1 MSWIAEAFAPDSVV
15 QALLIL
21 CLAGALGMILGSLR
35 VLQANLGIA
44 GILFVGL
51 VLGHF
56 GVSIHPVIQDFARDL
71 GLILFVYSVGQEVG
85 PGLLASLRKHG
96 LALNALA
103 AFVVL
108 GGGAIALLLS
118 RVGGV
123 PMAAAAGIFAGATS
137 NTPSLAA
144 VQQALKLM
152 PHSTE
157 ALVEV
162 PGMAYAMAYP
172 FGVLGVILAI
182 AALRFAFRVD
192 PKSEARKLEAL
203 KEKDAPRLQGINL
216 EVRNAEVD
224 GEPINRIIGEIGGG
238 VVVSRLARAG
248 GPPEVPR
255 SFTTLRLGDILHAVG
270 TPEKIQRLM
279 ARVGVE
285 SPVDVREVASGFTSR
300 RVVVTRRNVIGKS
313 VHELNLRDDYGVL
326 VTRIIRTGQEFS
338 PRPDFDLQYGDVL
351 VIVGTGPAIERLAGE
366 LGDSS
371 DRLDQ
376 PQVIPIFIGI
386 VLGVLLGSVPLH
398 LPGMAVPFRLGLAGG
413 PLIVAIVLSRVGRL
427 GPLVW
432 HMPLSANLMLRNI
445 GISLFLACVGLKA
458 GEGFVVTLLDGGLYW
473 VFGGALITLIPLILA
488 TLAARLLFRID
499 FLSVAGFMA
508 GSMTNPPALAYAGS
522 LAPSSDGP
530 IMAFVSVYPLTMIL
544 RLFTAQALVLFF
556 S

>member
-103 AFVVL
+103 GFVVL

-118 RVGGV
+118 RVGGM
-123 PMAAAAGIFAGATS
+123 PMAAAAGLFAGATS

-162 PGMAYAMAYP
+162 PGMAYAVAYP
-172 FGVLGVILAI
+172 FGVLGIILAI

-224 GEPINRIIGEIGGG
+224 GEPVSRIIGEIGGG

-248 GPPEVPR
+248 GPQEVPR

-270 TPEKIQRLM
+270 TPEKLERLM
-279 ARVGVE
+279 ARVGAE

-386 VLGVLLGSVPLH
+386 VLGILLGSVPLH
-398 LPGMAVPFRLGLAGG
+398 LPGMAVSFRLGLAGG
-413 PLIVAIVLSRVGRL
+413 PLIVAIALSRVGRL

-458 GEGFVVTLLDGGLYW
+458 GEGFVATLLDGGLYW
-473 VFGGALITLIPLILA
+473 IFGGALITLVPLILA
-488 TLAARLLFRID
+488 TLAARFIFRID

>member
-1 MSWIAEAFAPDSVV
+1 MSWLGEALAPGSVV
-15 QALLIL
+15 QALLVL
-21 CLAGALGMILGSLR
+21 CLAGALGLVLGSLR
-35 VLQANLGIA
+35 VLSANLGIA

-71 GLILFVYSVGQEVG
+71 GLVLFVYSVGQEVG
-85 PGLLASLRKHG
+85 PGLLSSLRRHG
-96 LALNALA
+96 LALNGLA

-108 GGGAIALLLS
+108 GGGTIALFLNLFA
-118 RVGGV
+118 GV
-123 PMAAAAGIFAGATS
+123 PMAAAAGMFAGATS

-144 VQQALKLM
+144 VQQALKLV

-157 ALVEV
+157 ALVQV

-182 AALRFAFRVD
+182 AALRLGFRVD
-192 PKSEARKLEAL
+192 PRAEARKLEAI
-203 KEKDAPRLQGINL
+203 KEKDVPRLQGMNL
-216 EVRNAEVD
+216 EVRNPEID
-224 GEPINRIIGEIGGG
+224 GALISQVIGEIGGG
-238 VVVSRLARAG
+238 VVVSRLAHAG
-248 GPPEVPR
+248 GAPEVPR
-255 SFTTLRLGDILHAVG
+255 ALTTLRLGDILHAVG
-270 TPEKIQRLM
+270 TPEKIDRLKV
-279 ARVGVE
+279 RVGVE
-285 SPVDVREVASGFTSR
+285 SQVDVKEVASGFTSR
-300 RVVVTRRNVIGKS
+300 RVVITRRAVIGKS
-313 VHELNLRDDYGVL
+313 VQELNLREDFGVL

-338 PRPDFDLQYGDVL
+338 PRPDFTLQYGDVL
-351 VIVGTGPAIERLAGE
+351 VIVGTGPAIERLAHE
-366 LGDSS
+366 MGDASG
-371 DRLDQ
+371 RLDQ

-386 VLGVLLGSVPLH
+386 VLGILLGSVPLQ

-413 PLIVAIVLSRVGRL
+413 PLIVAIVLSRVGSL

-458 GEGFVVTLLDGGLYW
+458 GEGFVATLLDGGLYW
-473 VFGGALITLIPLILA
+473 ILGGALITLVPLVMA
-488 TLAARLLFRID
+488 TLAARLLLRID

-556 S
+556 G

>member
-1 MSWIAEAFAPDSVV
+1 MSWAAGVFASDSVV
-15 QALLIL
+15 QALVIL
-21 CLAGALGMILGSLR
+21 CLAGALGLVLGSLR

-44 GILFVGL
+44 GIMFVGL

-56 GVSIHPVIQDFARDL
+56 GISIHPVILDFARDL

-85 PGLLASLRKHG
+85 PGLLSSLRRHG
-96 LALNALA
+96 LALNGLA

-118 RVGGV
+118 RLGGV

-144 VQQALKLM
+144 VQQALQLM
-152 PHSTE
+152 PESTA

-172 FGVLGVILAI
+172 FGVLGIILGI
-182 AALRFAFRVD
+182 ASLRLVFRVD
-192 PKSEARKLEAL
+192 LEAEARKLEAAR
-203 KEKDAPRLQGINL
+203 EKDVPRLQAVNL
-216 EVRNAEVD
+216 EVRNAEID
-224 GEPINRIIGEIGGG
+224 GAPVAKVVGEIGGG
-238 VVVSRLARAG
+238 VVVSRLSHAG
-248 GPPEVPR
+248 GVPEVPR
-255 SFTTLRLGDILHAVG
+255 ALTTLRLGDILHAVG
-270 TPEKIQRLM
+270 TPEKIERFK

-285 SPVDVREVASGFTSR
+285 SPVDLREVASGFTSR
-300 RVVVTRRNVIGKS
+300 RVVVTRRKVIGKS
-313 VHELNLRDDYGVL
+313 VHELDLREDYGVL

-338 PRPDFDLQYGDVL
+338 PRPDFTLQYGDVL
-351 VIVGTGPAIERLAGE
+351 VIVGTVPAIERLAHD
-366 LGDSS
+366 LGDASG
-371 DRLDQ
+371 RLDQ
-376 PQVIPIFIGI
+376 PQLIPIFIGI
-386 VLGVLLGSVPLH
+386 VLGILLGHVPLH

-413 PLIVAIVLSRVGRL
+413 PLIAAIVLSRVGSL

-432 HMPLSANLMLRNI
+432 HMPLSANLMLRNL
-445 GISLFLACVGLKA
+445 GISLFLACVGLRA
-458 GEGFVVTLLDGGLYW
+458 GKGFVATLLDGGLYW
-473 VFGGALITLIPLILA
+473 IFGGALITLVPVALA
-488 TLAARLLFRID
+488 VLAARFFFRID

-522 LAPSSDGP
+522 LAPESDGP

-556 S
+556 G